1 MQTIDITPTWQGLVP
16 VLVHILQHSE
26 SASSRRDI
34 TEELTKM
41 AKAADLWNAHLA
53 EQAATLEQ
61 RAIAGGTAP
70 KTQTSQEGK

>member
-1 MQTIDITPTWQGLVP
+1 MKTIDITLTWQGLVP

-41 AKAADLWNAHLA
+41 AKAADLWNAHC
-53 EQAATLEQ
+53 
-61 RAIAGGTAP
+61 